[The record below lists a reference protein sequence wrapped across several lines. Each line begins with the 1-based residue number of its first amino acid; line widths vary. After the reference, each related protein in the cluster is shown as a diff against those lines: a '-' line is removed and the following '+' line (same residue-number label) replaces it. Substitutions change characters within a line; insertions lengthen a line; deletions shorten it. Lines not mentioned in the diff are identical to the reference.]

1 MSLPV
6 KYLQETTQWA
16 NQTFELRIPDQVSYD
31 ELQQQLAKRLKQI
44 ISKDFQQFVFLL
56 YRIDVSEKKV
66 QQIIQEA
73 AKLEIEPY
81 PAIAG
86 LIIERQLQKI
96 ASRAS
101 FRQQQAD
108 DDEEKW

>member
-1 MSLPV
+1 MSLPANH
-6 KYLQETTQWA
+6 LQETAQWA
-16 NQTFELRIPDQVSYD
+16 NQTFELRISDQVSY
-31 ELQQQLAKRLKQI
+31 EVLREQLAERLKQI

-66 QQIIQEA
+66 QQIIQDA

-81 PAIAG
+81 QAIAG

-101 FRQQQAD
+101 FRQQQPD